1 MTAPC
6 HQHRK
11 HYPSIYI
18 SPLLAMKALKRVLLV
33 QGWRPHDHHDDEGQ
47 DLGQHA
53 PDGKGDGR

>member
-1 MTAPC
+1 
-6 HQHRK
+6 
-11 HYPSIYI
+11 
-18 SPLLAMKALKRVLLV
+18 MKALKRVLLV